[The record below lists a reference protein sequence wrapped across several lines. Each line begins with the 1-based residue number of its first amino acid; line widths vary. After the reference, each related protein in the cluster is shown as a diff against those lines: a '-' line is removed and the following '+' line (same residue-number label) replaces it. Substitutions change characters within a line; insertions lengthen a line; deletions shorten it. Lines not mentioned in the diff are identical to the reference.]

1 MIVNRGKEQLR
12 RFGSRM
18 RSLFAGVKR
27 VRLPQFDKDR
37 KTIVSRSAAFVK
49 RIRIHAAAHRKEI
62 AKTLGA
68 LAILVGV
75 SAAGNQY
82 VATHTYEIYHVYVG
96 EHKIGTVND
105 PLLVQQAINER
116 RREAQLERP
125 DMRMEL
131 DASDVKLVS
140 EKVFNGEYDNI
151 ATLQKLGDML
161 KPHAIGVELYVGG
174 ELVAVM
180 KSEEEAE
187 AVLEKIKSQYIEPEK
202 HQEKEVAVL
211 AAPAD
216 EPEDTGVRFLQSVAF
231 TEEVRI
237 VESRVNPDVVVDDDR
252 VLAALTAMG
261 EAPQVYTV
269 QPGDCLSCIVSK
281 FGMKN
286 VDELRLLNP
295 WIVDDTI
302 YPGDEI
308 IVRGFQPKLGVKTVE
323 IEIAEEEIQHDTVYE
338 QDKTLRIGKTKVLQP
353 GKNGLKR
360 VTYELTSINGQL
372 INEAL
377 IAEEVLVEPVSAV
390 VAKGTLRLAGE
401 GTGKF
406 AWPVSGAKLTS
417 SFGKRW
423 GRMHEGID
431 LASSNRTIK
440 AADSGKVT
448 FAGTKNGYGK
458 TVIIDHNNGY
468 QTLYAHLSKISVSK
482 GEVVEKGDKIGVM
495 GSTGRS
501 TGVHLH
507 FEIHKDGV
515 PKNPISYLNK

>member
-1 MIVNRGKEQLR
+1 MTVNWGKDRFR
-12 RFGSRM
+12 RFG
-18 RSLFAGVKR
+18 G
-27 VRLPQFDKDR
+27 RLR
-37 KTIVSRSAAFVK
+37 NLSAFVK
-49 RIRIHAAAHRKEI
+49 QARPPQLKKEMWKDIFRRIAAHRRAI
-62 AKTLGA
+62 AKTFAATVVLF
-68 LAILVGV
+68 GV

-96 EHKIGTVND
+96 EQKIGTVSD
-105 PLLVQQAINER
+105 PLYVQQAINER
-116 RREAQLERP
+116 RREAQLESP
-125 DMRMEL
+125 DIRMEL
-131 DASDVKLVS
+131 DASDVRLVS
-140 EKVFNGEYDNI
+140 ERVFNGEYDNV

-161 KPHAIGVELYVGG
+161 EPHAIGVELYVGG
-174 ELVAVM
+174 ERVAVL
-180 KSEEEAE
+180 KTEEEA
-187 AVLEKIKSQYIEPEK
+187 AAILEKIKSKYIGPDK
-202 HQEKEVAVL
+202 RDRDVAVL
-211 AAPAD
+211 SAAAGD
-216 EPEDTGVRFLQSVAF
+216 SDDTEVRFLQSVEF
-231 TEEVRI
+231 TEEVEI
-237 VESRVNPDVVVDDDR
+237 VESRIDPSEIMDGDN
-252 VLAALTAMG
+252 VLAALSALG
-261 EAPQVYTV
+261 EAPQKYTV
-269 QPGDCLSCIVSK
+269 QPGDCLSCIASK
-281 FGMKN
+281 FGMKG
-286 VDELRLLNP
+286 VEELRLLNP

-302 YPGDEI
+302 YPGDEM

-323 IEIAEEEIQHDTVYE
+323 IEITQEEIQHDTIYE
-338 QDKTLRIGKTKVLQP
+338 QDPTLRIGKTKVLKP
-353 GKNGLKR
+353 GMNGLKK

-372 INEAL
+372 INEEL

-458 TVIIDHNNGY
+458 TVIIDHSNGY
-468 QTLYAHLSKISVSK
+468 QTLYAHLSKITVSK
-482 GEVVEKGDKIGVM
+482 GDIVEKGDQVGVM
-495 GSTGRS
+495 GSTGNS

-507 FEIHKDGV
+507 FEIHKDGE

>member
-1 MIVNRGKEQLR
+1 MSVKWGKDRLR
-12 RFGSRM
+12 RIGDRL
-18 RSLFAGVKR
+18 RSLTVK
-27 VRLPQFDKDR
+27 VKPPQIDKA
-37 KTIVSRSAAFVK
+37 TMSVILQ
-49 RIRIHAAAHRKEI
+49 RISAHRKAI

-68 LAILVGV
+68 FAILIGI

-96 EHKIGTVND
+96 EHKVGTVND
-105 PLLVQQAINER
+105 PQLVQQAISEK

-125 DMRMEL
+125 DVRMEL

-140 EKVFNGEYDNI
+140 EKVFNGEYDNVR
-151 ATLQKLGDML
+151 TLQKLSDTL
-161 KPHAIGVELYVGG
+161 QPYAIGVELYVGG

-180 KSEEEAE
+180 KNEEEAA
-187 AVLEKIKSQYIEPEK
+187 AVLEEIKSKYIEPQK
-202 HQEKEVAVL
+202 PQQGAVEVFSAQ
-211 AAPAD
+211 D
-216 EPEDTGVRFLQSVAF
+216 DDRNDGTGIRFLQSVEF
-231 TEEVRI
+231 TEEIEI
-237 VESRVNPDVVVDDDR
+237 VENRIDPDKVMDGDR
-252 VLAALTAMG
+252 VLAALSEMG

-281 FGMKN
+281 FGMKS
-286 VDELRLLNP
+286 VEELRLLNP

-302 YPGDEI
+302 YPGDQM

-323 IEIAEEEIQHDTVYE
+323 VEITEEEIQHDTIYQ
-338 QDKTLRIGKTKVLQP
+338 QDNTLRIGKTKLISP
-353 GKNGLKR
+353 GKNGLKK
-360 VTYELTSINGQL
+360 VTYELTSLNGQL
-372 INEAL
+372 INEEL
-377 IAEEVLVEPVSAV
+377 IAEEILVEPVSAV

-423 GRMHEGID
+423 GKMHEGID

-468 QTLYAHLSKISVSK
+468 KTLYAHMSKITVSK
-482 GEVVEKGDKIGVM
+482 GDIVEKGDQIGVM
-495 GSTGRS
+495 GSTGHS

-507 FEIHKDGV
+507 FEIHKNGQ
-515 PKNPISYLNK
+515 PKNPISYLNKK